1 VVPDISSGR
10 MQSLPVPQVVVLP
23 CKSGGEPAALRRRR
37 RRVDWLPYAFI
48 APIILLLLAISFYP
62 SLYALR
68 LSMTDAT
75 LLRLAQASF
84 IGLHNVS
91 RLAGDPIFLNGL
103 WLTLRWDLVVVLS
116 ELAIA
121 LPVALF
127 LNQSFRGRGLVRAAV
142 VVPYIVP
149 PAVTGLLWVYMFDG
163 NFGVVNDL
171 LVRLGVLNQYIAWL
185 SDPFAS
191 FLVVAAA
198 MVWSGMPLMA
208 IVLLA
213 VLQTIPVELY
223 EAAGIDG
230 ANAWQKF
237 RRIVLPQL
245 VPTIAFLLLLRTI
258 WMSNYIDMIFI
269 MTRGG
274 PGFSNYTEA
283 VYSFMLT
290 QQLEVGY
297 SSAVAMALAVFLM
310 AVSVFYVRH
319 LARRSLA

>member
-1 VVPDISSGR
+1 
-10 MQSLPVPQVVVLP
+10 
-23 CKSGGEPAALRRRR
+23 
-37 RRVDWLPYAFI
+37 
-48 APIILLLLAISFYP
+48 LLLLAISFYP

-171 LVRLGVLNQYIAWL
+171 LVRLGVLNQYVAWL